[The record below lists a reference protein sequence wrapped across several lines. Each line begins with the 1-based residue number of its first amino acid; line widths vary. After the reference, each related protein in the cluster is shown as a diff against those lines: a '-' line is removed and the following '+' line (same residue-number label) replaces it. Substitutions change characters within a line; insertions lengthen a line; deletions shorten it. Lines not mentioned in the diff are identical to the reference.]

1 MVHGTQSIGDLVLAV
16 DVTDRFLPVAGSP
29 LGKLSMSRFSLWV
42 GIRVHDNKLRPIPVH
57 TGNPQQF
64 AQRWL
69 RNAGELARIDPS
81 LGMAEFIGE
90 VCHPAPH
97 SATLAPW
104 DQYPRVWSWFL
115 ALRPAS
121 HRRIVSS

>member
-1 MVHGTQSIGDLVLAV
+1 
-16 DVTDRFLPVAGSP
+16 
-29 LGKLSMSRFSLWV
+29 MSRFSLWV

-81 LGMAEFIGE
+81 LRMAEFIGNSAILTMIQPSA
-90 VCHPAPH
+90 VSTATAGTAPGREKWR
-97 SATLAPW
+97 TLP
-104 DQYPRVWSWFL
+104 
-115 ALRPAS
+115 
-121 HRRIVSS
+121 